1 MSPPSVSLR
10 GCLAEGL
17 FLRPHEIKSPKRI
30 GGLCRRNQNIR
41 ANRARDSCEMK
52 LTTLTRRRTYGV
64 KRQFNATN
72 KEMKAASEVSSAGDC
87 ATSPQFTRADDL
99 VRYLWTELSL
109 KDMDVFM
116 QYFAED
122 VVYEDLIYKEAFRGK
137 AAVQSFMQKNLEAAP
152 EDLKFVLERI
162 SDGERSAGFTWH
174 CEIDGVP
181 EVQFARGCSF
191 YELNDDGLICYVR
204 DIPEPALKLGS
215 FGLVLAKL
223 ASKALVE
230 KRDKDAKRL
239 QQTLAQSE
247 AYAGVDVSF
256 TDDPQWV
263 LSSKLREKAR
273 LTLSTSPD
281 PIRTFFEIAGFG
293 GGNGVRVKWGVL
305 REKVDDKEIA
315 EGTEESRASLRAR
328 AAEQLVNIDL
338 AERERRSLAGRLVLA
353 ATAVSAVG
361 LFATAAPLA
370 SRAALFFPFSLGL
383 GFYRSGESGL

>member
-1 MSPPSVSLR
+1 
-10 GCLAEGL
+10 
-17 FLRPHEIKSPKRI
+17 
-30 GGLCRRNQNIR
+30 
-41 ANRARDSCEMK
+41 
-52 LTTLTRRRTYGV
+52 
-64 KRQFNATN
+64 
-72 KEMKAASEVSSAGDC
+72 MKAASGVSGAGDSS
-87 ATSPQFTRADDL
+87 TSPQFSRADDL

-109 KDMDVFM
+109 RDMDVFM

-122 VVYEDLIYKEAFRGK
+122 VVYEDLIYKEAFQGK
-137 AAVQSFMQKNLEAAP
+137 AAVRSFMEKNLEAAP

-162 SDGERSAGFTWH
+162 SDG
-174 CEIDGVP
+174 VP

-191 YELNDDGLICYVR
+191 YELDDQGLICYVR

-215 FGLVLAKL
+215 FGLVLAKV

-239 QQTLAQSE
+239 QQTLAEAE

-256 TDDPQWV
+256 TADPQWV
-263 LSSKLREKAR
+263 LSSELREKAR

-305 REKVDDKEIA
+305 REKVDDAEIA
-315 EGTEESRASLRAR
+315 ESTEEDRAGLRAR

-338 AERERRSLAGRLVLA
+338 DERERRGLAGR
-353 ATAVSAVG
+353 
-361 LFATAAPLA
+361 
-370 SRAALFFPFSLGL
+370 
-383 GFYRSGESGL
+383 